1 MSEPRKQGEDGLGV
15 DGGGA
20 SASELERKAGSVVA
34 VKPIGRLKRFY
45 RRFKFAVRAAVV
57 VAVLLA
63 VAVGFLTQGPFP
75 KWLAGRLVRDAIGAE
90 FDAESVSLKLDG
102 RLVIDRPRLRVGGE
116 ELGEAGQ
123 IARAGKVEVLLDFSK
138 WTSGVVEPVSVTVS
152 GAVVRVSQDRGT
164 GQLNMGMLRPKPEAA
179 GGRVVLPR
187 IDLTG
192 ATIEL
197 GEHGGVA
204 DAGVVAGVGAG
215 VGGDVGFKKI
225 VEVAVKG
232 SLSPVGAVGEGRGRY
247 AVRIEQESGAG
258 LGRDGEMLRV
268 EGVADLGAGAGEFIA
283 SSIDL
288 SKWPAERMPGSV
300 RASYAAL
307 NIAGDIPRASVRYGK
322 VEGVSVE
329 LALKGVALDLPIG
342 AGRAETGGTV
352 NARVE
357 DVTGTVRLGD
367 AGVDAVIDGVVE
379 DLAMN
384 VKFRSRGALPGSAY
398 NATLVARDFKL
409 QKNPRLLL
417 FTPAVV
423 RKNLDLFGGPTAVL
437 DAQIDL
443 EGTGGEND
451 KRSITGTIILRA
463 GEAAFE
469 NFPYPIKDLQG
480 KVRFD
485 DEKVEIVS
493 LRGRGE
499 TGATLLAEG
508 RIAPIT
514 AQSGLDLRITLT
526 DLPIDEALRAAVDAG
541 QGKGMLDLI
550 FDRWQYGRLV
560 EAGLVQTLD
569 ARQAAVKE
577 MGWLLLSVGGR
588 EENLSAEQRE
598 RMAELR
604 RMAERA
610 VFSMGGVI
618 DRAEIYVHN
627 DPGPSTTY
635 DRQIEVRFGTVG
647 LVPAALGYPV
657 VAEDLRLKIDD
668 KWAELRA
675 EKMRGLSGGR
685 AAIRARV
692 PLGRVEVDGIYTEG
706 STAVKV
712 EAWEIPIDDLVLH
725 AMPRTGQFSGLLSAD
740 QQGPRLGTISE
751 PEDME
756 LVGLD
761 AADVLRNLGVKGK
774 VNLLGILGPE
784 AGGNDRFS
792 AKVSF
797 DGLSAAPK
805 RGVIR
810 NDAGEVKPGRV
821 ALREVSGA
829 ISVDDEGLRLEG
841 LTAKVMRLDGDERAA
856 GFVGPPAPVDEE
868 ADRVVVDASL
878 LFGRADDGVPGELE
892 AHVKA
897 KRLDLTLAV
906 EDVVAAISPTSA
918 EQFAAARKSYDPSG
932 RLSCEFDVFGVMYP
946 APRRVRVDMR
956 GAGGEGLEVTAL
968 GGRLSVD
975 HLEGTW
981 RLSATFTPS
990 DTDSVLRAS
999 ADGLR
1004 ANVWFDRE
1012 LAGELGFDADL
1023 KLVIDPAGEEHVQ
1036 RPAVERLSFDRA
1048 LRLGLRNVRV
1058 GSELLRRGI
1067 ELGAPAWAAKQL
1079 REKRVEGLIDAELNV
1094 AHRSDESLMK
1104 RAVER
1109 PGEVLSAFSK
1119 RFELS
1124 GAVRATELSLTS
1136 RGERV
1141 EITNIAGEVRF
1152 DAEGGKFDKLVL
1164 LSDRWESTL
1173 DGSWAVGT
1181 GAVDVQAR
1189 VGLEAPG
1196 LEKDMLALLPE
1207 EIGKALE
1214 GAKVTI
1220 GGGLALR
1227 DGRLA
1232 ISVQTQGERKVA
1244 AGFDGELRF
1253 AGLSADVGLTL
1264 RRASGSLKIS
1274 VEKPV
1279 TQEAAVVRLG
1289 LNSPGLV
1296 AGPFTVTDA
1305 SASVVANRTGQEG
1318 RIELT
1323 SLNGRTSAG
1332 RLSVEAFVE
1341 PAAAEGQGRRY
1352 QAAATLAGV
1361 RFAELLR
1368 DVKRNNEEAERIA
1381 KGEPLNALDG
1391 PLFGGV
1397 GDVELTIDPTK
1408 AVGLP
1413 APVEVG
1419 LGGRVTSGVEPGAAD
1434 LTRGSLDARL
1444 AISGVIGG
1452 PEAGEPTR
1460 RGRGAVRIVGG
1471 DVVKVPLVVP
1481 LIKLS
1486 ALQLPTEER
1495 LDFFQT
1501 SFELEGNQVRLSEI
1515 GLMSGSVAVLGSGTM
1530 KLPEF
1535 DLDLRLQTSAPGMPV
1550 VGGVLDVLR
1559 NQIVTTTVRGTLNE
1573 PSIGTEVLAKP
1584 RKFFVGLFGGDRGEE
1599 GVDGKT
1605 EERLRRERR
1614 RALESLTQT
1623 GIELGSW
1630 VDSGPKEDESK

>member
-20 SASELERKAGSVVA
+20 SASELERKTGSVVA

-45 RRFKFAVRAAVV
+45 QRFKFAVRAAVV

-75 KWLAGRLVRDAIGAE
+75 KWLAGRLVRDAVGAE

-102 RLVIDRPRLRVGGE
+102 RLVIERPRLRVGGE
-116 ELGEAGQ
+116 GLGEAGEF
-123 IARAGKVEVLLDFSK
+123 ARAGKVEVLLDFGK

-152 GAVVRVSQDRGT
+152 GAVVRVSQDRVT

-187 IDLTG
+187 IDVAG

-197 GEHGGVA
+197 GEHGGSA
-204 DAGVVAGVGAG
+204 GAG
-215 VGGDVGFKKI
+215 VDVGFKKV

-258 LGRDGEMLRV
+258 LGRGGEMLRV

-398 NATLVARDFKL
+398 SATLVARDFKL
-409 QKNPRLLL
+409 EKNPRLLL

-443 EGTGGEND
+443 EGTGGAGD
-451 KRSITGTIILRA
+451 KRSVTGTIILRA

-526 DLPIDEALRAAVDAG
+526 DLPIDEVLRAAVDAG

-550 FDRWQYGRLV
+550 FDRWQFGRLV
-560 EAGLVQTLD
+560 EAGLVQTLES
-569 ARQAAVKE
+569 RQAAVKE
-577 MGWLLLSVGGR
+577 MGELLLSVGGK
-588 EENLSAEQRE
+588 EENLSAEQRV
-598 RMAELR
+598 RMDGLR
-604 RMAERA
+604 RSAERA

-627 DPGPSTTY
+627 EPGPSTMY

-647 LVPAALGYPV
+647 LVPSALGYPV

-692 PLGRVEVDGIYTEG
+692 PLGQVEVDGVYTAG

-712 EAWEIPIDDLVLH
+712 EAWEIPIDDLMLH
-725 AMPRTGQFSGLLSAD
+725 AMPRTGQFSGLLSPD

-751 PEDME
+751 PEDLE

-774 VNLLGILGPE
+774 VNLAGILGPE
-784 AGGNDRFS
+784 AGGEDRFTVK
-792 AKVSF
+792 ASF
-797 DGLSAAPK
+797 EGLSAEPK

-810 NDAGEVKPGRV
+810 DDSGAVKPGRV

-829 ISVDDEGLRLEG
+829 ISVDNEGLQLER
-841 LTAKVMRLDGDERAA
+841 LTAKVLRLNGDERWA
-856 GFVGPPAPVDEE
+856 GLVGPPAPVDEE

-892 AHVKA
+892 AQVKA
-897 KRLDLTLAV
+897 ERLDLTLAV

-918 EQFAAARKSYDPSG
+918 EQFAAARKTYDPSG
-932 RLSCEFDVFGVMYP
+932 RLSCAFDIFGVMYP

-1023 KLVIDPAGEEHVQ
+1023 KLVIDPAGDERTL
-1036 RPAVERLSFDRA
+1036 RPAVERLSLDRG
-1048 LRLGLRNVRV
+1048 LKLELRNVRV

-1067 ELGAPAWAAKQL
+1067 ELSVPEWAGKLL
-1079 REKRVEGLIDAELNV
+1079 REKRVEGLIDAEVAV
-1094 AHRSDESLMK
+1094 AHRSDESLMR

-1136 RGERV
+1136 RAERV
-1141 EITNIAGEVRF
+1141 EITNVSGEVRF
-1152 DAEGGKFDKLVL
+1152 DPEGGKFNRLVL
-1164 LSDRWESTL
+1164 LSDRWEGTL
-1173 DGSWAVGT
+1173 DGSWVVGA

-1196 LEKDMLALLPE
+1196 LEKDMLALLPQ
-1207 EIGKALE
+1207 EIGAALE
-1214 GAKVTI
+1214 GAKVSI
-1220 GGGLALR
+1220 DGGLALR

-1232 ISVQTQGERKVA
+1232 ISAQTQGERKVA

-1253 AGLSADVGLTL
+1253 AGLSADVGVML
-1264 RRASGSLKIS
+1264 RRASGSLKINI
-1274 VEKPV
+1274 EKPV
-1279 TQEAAVVRLG
+1279 TQESAVVRLG

-1296 AGPFTVTDA
+1296 AGPFTVTEA
-1305 SASVVANRTGQEG
+1305 TASVVANRPGREG
-1318 RIELT
+1318 TIELT

-1341 PAAAEGQGRRY
+1341 PVASEGQGRRY

-1368 DVKRNNEEAERIA
+1368 DVKRNNEEADRFA
-1381 KGEPLNALDG
+1381 RGGALSAFDEAII
-1391 PLFGGV
+1391 GGV
-1397 GDVELTIDPTK
+1397 GDVALTIDPTK

-1419 LGGRVTSGVEPGAAD
+1419 LGGRVTSGVEPGAGD

-1444 AISGVIGG
+1444 AIAGVLGGSSTGAAPVRSGS
-1452 PEAGEPTR
+1452 
-1460 RGRGAVRIVGG
+1460 GAVRIVGG

-1486 ALQLPTEER
+1486 ALQLPTDER

-1501 SFELEGNQVRLSEI
+1501 SFDLEGNDVRLSEI

-1530 KLPEF
+1530 KLPDF
-1535 DLDLRLQTSAPGMPV
+1535 GLDLRLQTSAPGMPL
-1550 VGGVLDVLR
+1550 VGGVLDALR
-1559 NQIVTTTVRGTLNE
+1559 NQIVTTTVKGTLNE

-1584 RKFFVGLFGGDRGEE
+1584 RRFFVGLFGGDRGED
-1599 GVDGKT
+1599 GVDAKA

-1614 RALESLTQT
+1614 RVLESLTGG
-1623 GIELGSW
+1623 GIGDGSW
-1630 VDSGPKEDESK
+1630 VDSGLNEDESK